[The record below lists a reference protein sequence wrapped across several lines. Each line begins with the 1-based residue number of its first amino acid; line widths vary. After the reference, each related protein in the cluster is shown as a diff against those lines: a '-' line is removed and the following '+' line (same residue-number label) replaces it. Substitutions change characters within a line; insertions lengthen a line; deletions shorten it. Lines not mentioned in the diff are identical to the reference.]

1 MRNLIAFFRRF
12 QIFLVFVVLQII
24 ALSTYVSNSDFAR
37 LQTLST
43 VSNFNSQLMVVRNDL
58 TKYFNLEHT
67 NKKLAWENRWLRQ
80 RLKKSNYKLN
90 KGIISIDDTL
100 FKQQYKYIPATVIQ
114 STFERR
120 NNYMTIDA
128 GQQQGIKVG
137 DGVFS
142 SKGVVGKVFLVG
154 ANYSLVKTILSKDIN
169 IDVMFLKGGAFGLL
183 KWDGKNPRLV
193 QVEGISNDIRVQ
205 HWAKI
210 VTRGGSGI
218 FPRGIPVGKV
228 YQRKFMEGKPLWEI
242 QLFTAEDF
250 RTIQQ
255 VYVVKNLHLEELE
268 QLEKAI
274 PIDVEENEF

>member
-1 MRNLIAFFRRF
+1 MRNLVAFFRRF
-12 QIFLVFVVLQII
+12 QIFLVFVLLQII
-24 ALSTYVSNSDFAR
+24 AISTYVSNSDFAR

-43 VSNFNSQLMVVRNDL
+43 VSNFNGHIMVVRNDL
-58 TKYFNLEHT
+58 TKYFNLENT

-80 RLKKSNYKLN
+80 RLKKSNYKVN
-90 KGIISIDDTL
+90 KGLIAIDDTL
-100 FKQQYKYIPATVIQ
+100 YKQQYKYIPATVIQ
-114 STFERR
+114 STFDRR

-128 GQQQGIKVG
+128 GKNQGIKVG

-154 ANYSLVKTILSKDIN
+154 SNYSLVKTILSKDIN

-193 QVEGISNDIRVQ
+193 QVEGISNDIRVK

-228 YQRKFMEGKPLWEI
+228 YQRKFLEGKPLWEI

-255 VYVVKNLHLEELE
+255 VYIVKNLHLEELE
-268 QLEKAI
+268 KLEQSI
-274 PIDVEENEF
+274 PIDLEENEF